1 MGLGLAFG
9 SRPDPMSGLGPGST
23 DNVRFQAGLGP
34 DSNYSN
40 QTLYRAFT
48 CNSFFANIKRV
59 TAAIQTKATEV
70 LALFS

>member
-9 SRPDPMSGLGPGST
+9 SRPDPRSGLGPGST

-34 DSNYSN
+34 DSNDSN

-48 CNSFFANIKRV
+48 CNS
-59 TAAIQTKATEV
+59 
-70 LALFS
+70 LFRKYKESHGSDTD